1 MLGRR
6 DRYINRY
13 IALCE
18 IFKKISNNTNIC
30 NVIELIKDKLKEGT
44 FNTNKE
50 YSQSCSDLFELWKAG
65 NFAIDHEFRVQNDG
79 KDPDARKLLD
89 IAINSKY
96 LNVAEALVR
105 AGADIKPKKNGFT
118 YLHTAF
124 FIPSPNLFKT
134 LMERKIIIT
143 SNEQACAILEGFTN
157 FSLDQFSPNKENAER
172 AESQI
177 KCVKMLINHI
187 LKENPNIEMPDSVK
201 NNKELAEYWNTCE
214 AKNEGWE
221 LITPSTET
229 QVVSAQKANK
239 SSCSIQ

>member
-1 MLGRR
+1 MLGGR

-65 NFAIDHEFRVQNDG
+65 NFAIDHEFCVQNDG

-89 IAINSKY
+89 IAINSEY
-96 LNVAEALVR
+96 LSVAEALVR
-105 AGADIKPKKNGFT
+105 AGADIKPRGEFT
-118 YLHTAF
+118 YLHVAF
-124 FIPSPNLFKT
+124 LLPSPELFEA

-143 SNEQACAILEGFTN
+143 SSEQACGILEGFTN
-157 FSLDQFSPNKENAER
+157 FSLDQLSPNKKNAER
-172 AESQI
+172 VKSQI
-177 KCVKMLINHI
+177 KCVKMLIDYI
-187 LKENPNIEMPDSVK
+187 LEQNPDKKMPDFVK
-201 NNKELAEYWNTCE
+201 NNKELAKYWDACE
-214 AKNEGWE
+214 VNNEGWE
-221 LITPSTET
+221 LVTPNTET
-229 QVVSAQKANK
+229 EVVSVQKTNK
-239 SSCSIQ
+239 HFCPIK

>member
-1 MLGRR
+1 MLGGR

-105 AGADIKPKKNGFT
+105 AGADIKPRNEFT
-118 YLHTAF
+118 YLHVAF
-124 FIPSPNLFKT
+124 LIPSPNLFKT

-143 SNEQACAILEGFTN
+143 SNRQACDILEGFTN
-157 FSLDQFSPNKENAER
+157 FSLDQSSPNKENAER

-177 KCVKMLINHI
+177 KCAKMLINHI

-229 QVVSAQKANK
+229 QKVSAQKANK

>member
-18 IFKKISNNTNIC
+18 IFKKISNNIKTY
-30 NVIELIKDKLKEGT
+30 NVIELIKSKLEEG
-44 FNTNKE
+44 KE

-134 LMERKIIIT
+134 LMERKITIT

-177 KCVKMLINHI
+177 KCVKMLIDYI
-187 LKENPNIEMPDSVK
+187 LEKNPNIEMSDSVK
-201 NNKELAEYWNTCE
+201 NNKELAKYWNACE
-214 AKNEGWE
+214 ANNKRWV
-221 LITPSTET
+221 LVDSATPSTET
-229 QVVSAQKANK
+229 QVVSVQKENK